1 MACFDNAEPVQKRHA
16 VKGDVMSISLN
27 AVGLQSPTST
37 STVSGS
43 TNATPAVHDRAAI
56 GDATSVD
63 VSKPG
68 QLMAAL
74 KKLKDENPDQ
84 FKAVVSNLAQE
95 VREQAQGASGHEQ
108 KFLNHFADK
117 LDKVASTQDLSAL
130 QPPEK
135 GGHTR
140 GAKGYPPPPPP
151 ESGEG
156 DGDRDDQTSA
166 ASSTSAASQASR
178 REKMD
183 ALLASAIK
191 EVNAALGSNASA
203 STGA

>member
-1 MACFDNAEPVQKRHA
+1 MPNPVQKRHA
-16 VKGDVMSISLN
+16 AKGDVMSISLN

-43 TNATPAVHDRAAI
+43 TNATPAVQDRAAI

-95 VREQAQGASGHEQ
+95 VRDQAQGASGHEQ
-108 KFLNHFADK
+108 KFLNHFADT

-135 GGHTR
+135 GGHAR

-166 ASSTSAASQASR
+166 ASSTSAASQANR